1 MDTNKIVPTPE
12 PGFILEQQTP
22 MPEAGFVLE
31 TQNKPTP
38 ESGFVLE
45 QATPPTTPGTDKPS
59 FLKTLGGQFV
69 DKIGGLAETGLAAA
83 SSIAAFPIGAA
94 VKAGKILTTAQQAA
108 FKPPDFAEI
117 NRVGNKAAELL
128 TYQPKTEFGKMTS
141 EILASPV
148 MAVQEGIRAGAKA
161 LRYGPQ
167 AQEAIVAIGDVA
179 IATLLPKLINET
191 KKLGRVIPDAIYEN
205 SIKEVVQKGID
216 TGHTPE
222 QMKVVERAIRQNV
235 QPGTILEEVKRNV
248 GVRKAEVRVGPK
260 LSEPIVEEATA
271 TQPTVIPEATGAQEI
286 RISTDPATKETV
298 IKVMPK
304 VDMPVA
310 KPVDMPVIG
319 PERSVEAKTMTTPAP
334 TMGKPLS
341 PSEMGKAMRIPKL
354 FMDTPIDELQNMVAS
369 GEGGEGAKK
378 ALDIRKGEI
387 AETKAQTIEA
397 PKDISKLAME
407 SSSFA
412 EFTKNFKQVKG
423 GKYCI

>member
-83 SSIAAFPIGAA
+83 SSIAAFPVGAA

-117 NRVGNKAAELL
+117 NKVGNKAAELL

-148 MAVQEGIRAGAKA
+148 MAIQEGIRSGAKA

-222 QMKVVERAIRQNV
+222 QMRVVERAIRQNV

-260 LSEPIVEEATA
+260 LAEPIVEEVPV
-271 TQPTVIPEATGAQEI
+271 TQPTVIPEAAGAQEI

-304 VDMPVA
+304 VDTPVSR
-310 KPVDMPVIG
+310 PVDMPAIG
-319 PERSVEAKTMTTPAP
+319 PEKPVEAKIQATPTP
-334 TMGKPLS
+334 TMAKQPYG
-341 PSEMGKAMRIPKL
+341 AV
-354 FMDTPIDELQNMVAS
+354 DY
-369 GEGGEGAKK
+369 AKK
-378 ALDIRKGEI
+378 GDYIQFRENGPKTALDYADYLSEKSSESSGISGKLE
-387 AETKAQTIEA
+387 EA
-397 PKDISKLAME
+397 NLPTQGKDISKLAME
-407 SSSFA
+407 ASSFA